1 MTDGAKLT
9 VHFGEA
15 DRRGR
20 HLLSDE
26 LLDLFERRE
35 VHASA
40 LLRGAEGFGLK
51 QTLRTDRLL
60 TLSEDLPLVAVA
72 VDEPSRIE
80 ALLPDVQAAAGDG
93 LVMFERLRL
102 GATPSEGGAK
112 LTVYLGRRE
121 APEVVVDRLRA
132 AGVASATV
140 LLGVDGTMH
149 GRRRRARFLSR
160 NADVPALVVAV
171 GEAERIAE
179 AVESLRGLLADPVLT
194 LERVQV
200 CKRDGVLLARPDPAD
215 ADAWRRLTV
224 YGGEDARH
232 AGRPLF
238 PQLLRGLRG
247 AGASGATTLRGVGG
261 FSGEHAPH
269 GDRLLSPR
277 RRVPLVTVAV
287 DTTARLE
294 TWFEVVDELTAEHGL
309 VTVETVPR
317 LRATAGSTAVG
328 RL

>member
-15 DRRGR
+15 DRVGR

-26 LLDLFERRE
+26 LLALFERRQ

-72 VDEPSRIE
+72 VDEPARIE
-80 ALLPDVQAAAGDG
+80 ALLPEVQAAVGDG
-93 LVMFERLRL
+93 LVTFERLRL
-102 GATPSEGGAK
+102 GVGPSDGDAK
-112 LTVYLGRRE
+112 LTVHLGRRE
-121 APEVVVDRLRA
+121 APAVVVDRLRS
-132 AGVASATV
+132 AGVAGATV
-140 LLGVDGTMH
+140 LLGVDGTRH
-149 GRRRRARFLSR
+149 GQRRRARFFSR

-171 GEAERIAE
+171 GDAERIAAGVE
-179 AVESLRGLLADPVLT
+179 ALDGLLVDPVLT
-194 LERVQV
+194 LERVQI
-200 CKRDGVLLARPDPAD
+200 CKRDGELLARPEPAG
-215 ADAWRRLTV
+215 AETWRRVTV

-232 AGRPLF
+232 ADRPLF
-238 PQLLRGLRG
+238 AQLLRRLRE
-247 AGASGATTLRGVGG
+247 AGASGATTLRGVRG
-261 FSGEHAPH
+261 FSGAHAPH

-287 DTTARLE
+287 DTADRLE
-294 TWFEVVDELTAEHGL
+294 AWFDAVDELTAEHGL
-309 VTVETVPR
+309 VTVESVPR

-328 RL
+328 SL